1 MDYFEQIISRAEQ
14 KFANSKGFTPRQ
26 MGAPIGHICQNSV
39 FFTETEEKWVLLKQQ
54 LEIRENLRY
63 LTTGV
68 ILFSS
73 AIIVCSLL
81 AMIVFPVRECLIVG
95 GASLVA
101 YVLFYLSRRVKMQK
115 ELKKLRKL
123 FPIKFYEVPMPS

>member
-1 MDYFEQIISRAEQ
+1 MDYFEKLISSAEQ
-14 KFANSKGFTPRQ
+14 HFASSTGLTPRQ
-26 MGAPIGHICQNSV
+26 MGAPIGHIFQNSV
-39 FFTETEEKWVLLKQQ
+39 FFTETEEKWDLLKQQ
-54 LEIRENLRY
+54 LEIRESLRY
-63 LTTGV
+63 MATGI

-81 AMIVFPVRECLIVG
+81 AMIFLPVKECLVVG
-95 GASLVA
+95 GATLVA
-101 YVLFYLSRRVKMQK
+101 YALFYLIRSMLQRK

>member
-1 MDYFEQIISRAEQ
+1 MDYFEKLIGSAEQ
-14 KFANSKGFTPRQ
+14 RFASSTGFTPRQ
-26 MGAPIGHICQNSV
+26 MGAPIGHIFQNSV

-73 AIIVCSLL
+73 VIIVCSLL

-95 GASLVA
+95 GATLVA

-115 ELKKLRKL
+115 ELKKLKKL
-123 FPIKFYEVPMPS
+123 FPIKFYEVLMPA